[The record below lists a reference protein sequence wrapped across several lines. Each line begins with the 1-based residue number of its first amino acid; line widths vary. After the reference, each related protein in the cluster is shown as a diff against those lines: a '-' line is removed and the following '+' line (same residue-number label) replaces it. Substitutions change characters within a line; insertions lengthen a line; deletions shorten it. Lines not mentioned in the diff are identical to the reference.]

1 MDDSRQ
7 TSQGSVDIAR
17 VSPLLQIVGTG
28 YPKEMFYTDNR
39 VKQAYRNYVY
49 MLLMRINT
57 YTGVQYWNDPTI
69 FSFELMVA
77 QHLYSLLDCF
87 P

>member
-1 MDDSRQ
+1 M
-7 TSQGSVDIAR
+7 
-17 VSPLLQIVGTG
+17 SPLLQIVGTG

-57 YTGVQYWNDPTI
+57 YTGVQYRNDPTI
-69 FSFELMVA
+69 FSFELMVCPA
-77 QHLYSLLDCF
+77 SLQFACC
-87 P
+87 